1 LTQEPRQATNWN
13 VDGGSEDRLH
23 KTEFEKRLSFRAN
36 AVETVLEAIL
46 SQHLLAGEIER
57 PVRLLS
63 AMRHGVLNGGKRL
76 RPFLLL
82 EAAELIGGDVDGVAR
97 AAAAIE
103 LVHCYSLIHDD
114 LPAMDDDDLRRGQPT
129 VHKAFDEATAILAGD
144 SLLTLAF
151 DVLADPLTQ
160 RDSAIRAQLV
170 LCLARASGPG
180 GMAGGQ
186 MLDLDAEHQ
195 QLDEV
200 RVTTLQAMKTGAL
213 IRAACEMGAIAAG
226 ADDDSRLRLRT
237 FGEVAGKAFQLAD
250 DILDVTQTAAVLGKQ
265 AAKDE
270 GRGKA
275 TLVSIHGL
283 AKSRQMA
290 DELVQH
296 AIACLEPFGERAR
309 WLAEAARFIAR
320 RDH

>member
-1 LTQEPRQATNWN
+1 LQ
-13 VDGGSEDRLH
+13 
-23 KTEFEKRLSFRAN
+23 KTEFENRLSFRATE
-36 AVETVLEAIL
+36 VETVLEAIL

-57 PVRLLS
+57 PLRLLS

-82 EAAELIGGDVDGVAR
+82 EAAELIGGEVNGVIR

-151 DVLADPLTQ
+151 DVLADPLTHHG
-160 RDSAIRAQLV
+160 SGIRAELV
-170 LCLARASGPG
+170 LCLARASGLG

-195 QLDEV
+195 QLDEA

-226 ADDDSRLRLRT
+226 ADDSSCLRLRT
-237 FGEVAGKAFQLAD
+237 FGELAGKAFQLSD

-265 AAKDE
+265 AAKDQ

-275 TLVSIHGL
+275 TLVSIHGVDR
-283 AKSRQMA
+283 SRQMA
-290 DELVQH
+290 DDLVRQ
-296 AIACLEPFGERAR
+296 AIECLEPFGERAR